1 MKRMYSLIILRCLI
15 YCHADTDYFVKLQV
29 TVASACQWSV
39 IILLS
44 SFTYRQ
50 QDSFLCKNIAGF
62 SSYPQPLID
71 GKLCQALNPIFL
83 ENLELT
89 DYLDQ
94 LHLANLLTLD

>member
-15 YCHADTDYFVKLQV
+15 YCHADTDYFLKLQV

-39 IILLS
+39 IIPLS
-44 SFTYRQ
+44 CFTYRQ

-62 SSYPQPLID
+62 SSYSQPVINW
-71 GKLCQALNPIFL
+71 KLCQALNSISL

-89 DYLDQ
+89 D
-94 LHLANLLTLD
+94 